1 MASIKNIG
9 KKTEHA
15 KHIYK
20 KKKTETK
27 IFKKSL
33 QISIKT
39 PNYSKHNTE
48 MEGDTVKLHAGGK
61 NKIDQNINF

>member
-1 MASIKNIG
+1 MQSIF
-9 KKTEHA
+9 T
-15 KHIYK
+15 K
-20 KKKTETK
+20 KKKTETN

-61 NKIDQNINF
+61 K